1 MNWLD
6 LGLIVFAIIF
16 VVIGLRKGFMTSMLS
31 HFSFSINA
39 LLSFFICKPI
49 GLLMDKIFNISGAI
63 AYSYH
68 TSLTGISD
76 VFSKNLIEIPYDQL
90 SGFVSGAIDQSGSS
104 GIAKWLFKV
113 FLNKPS
119 LYAELHES
127 GLASRT
133 MAEIISETYASFF
146 MTIISFV
153 TAMIILYLIV
163 LLFRLIAKKLRQ
175 VGFIRIVDN
184 VFGAFYGL
192 IRCLIVLI
200 IISCIIKVISPMS
213 WIQPVVQY
221 IDGSFFGRLIYN
233 QISNFFNN
241 FLNFN
246 DIVRAI
252 IK

>member
-6 LGLIVFAIIF
+6 LGLIIFAIIF
-16 VVIGLRKGFMTSMLS
+16 VVIGLKRGFMTSMLS

-39 LLSFFICKPI
+39 LLSFFLCKPI
-49 GLLMDKIFNISGAI
+49 GLLMDKIFHISSAIAGSYSRSLINISD
-63 AYSYH
+63 S
-68 TSLTGISD
+68 
-76 VFSKNLIEIPYDQL
+76 FSRNLIEIPYDQL
-90 SGFVSGAIDQSGSS
+90 SGFVSSTINESGRS
-104 GIAKWLFKV
+104 GLAKWMFKV

-127 GLASRT
+127 GLESRT
-133 MAEIISETYASFF
+133 MADIISETYASFF

-153 TAMIILYLIV
+153 TSMILLYLLV

-184 VFGAFYGL
+184 IFGAFYGL
-192 IRCLIVLI
+192 VRCLIILI
-200 IISCIIKVISPMS
+200 ILSCIIKVLSPISWMKD
-213 WIQPVVQY
+213 VANY
-221 IDGSFFGRLIYN
+221 INGSFFGRLIYN